1 MRFPHLFETLGGITL
16 VALSL
21 IATPAAAQTVIS
33 NETLVSTT
41 FVVNKTSATAECRH
55 TGCRARTS
63 MFAPVPVTCPA
74 ASGQTCTFHISLDAK
89 VTTDF
94 YGYEGC
100 CAYGPTGFYQVL
112 VDGAAPTIGPTSPNG
127 DYIFQENVVTNH
139 YARNRQSVTASLIA
153 GVTNSGANSH
163 TISLS
168 LGCQDTPRNGGC
180 RATVHWS
187 TMRVDV
193 FEP

>member
-74 ASGQTCTFHISLDAK
+74 ASGQT
-89 VTTDF
+89 
-94 YGYEGC
+94 
-100 CAYGPTGFYQVL
+100 
-112 VDGAAPTIGPTSPNG
+112 
-127 DYIFQENVVTNH
+127 
-139 YARNRQSVTASLIA
+139 
-153 GVTNSGANSH
+153 
-163 TISLS
+163 
-168 LGCQDTPRNGGC
+168 
-180 RATVHWS
+180 
-187 TMRVDV
+187 
-193 FEP
+193 